1 MKFCPQCAQPAADG
15 QNFCTQCGAAVP
27 DLPMASVTATAAPP
41 PPRKSDNKIIF
52 LVLGGIALVIVMPI
66 IIIAAI
72 AYPALVRVRSAANEA
87 SAVRSLRVFD
97 RGLESYKHRY
107 AHYPLTLD
115 QLEPPVS
122 GAPDEN
128 HAGLMVMKMV
138 AGQYAGYSF
147 HYEASRTSDNG
158 DLDRFELHADP
169 ITPGRSGVHHY
180 FSNEDGIIR
189 WDENAATANS
199 PPLRQGR

>member
-1 MKFCPQCAQPAADG
+1 M
-15 QNFCTQCGAAVP
+15 P
-27 DLPMASVTATAAPP
+27 DLPTATVTATPASP

-52 LVLGGIALVIVMPI
+52 LVLGGIALFIVMPI

-122 GAPDEN
+122 GAPNEN

-199 PPLRQGR
+199 PPLRQSR